1 MLYTFNNHI
10 FKLQETNN
18 QVKLYY
24 KAVNKWSSG
33 WAYVGCFNTREK
45 AESAARQYAN

>member
-10 FKLQETNN
+10 FKLQETNS

-33 WAYVGCFNTREK
+33 WAYIGSFKTKDK
-45 AESAARQYAN
+45 AEAAARLYSH